1 MKNKY
6 FQALS
11 VLKPD
16 IFKSTYI
23 IPFKHNFHAIEV
35 SKVSEV
41 INGLNESKWK
51 IINNQIVDELYLF
64 DIKKYLVESLTPIFP
79 DTIEKQELFI
89 KYQKSLLLR
98 TSSIEKI
105 KLICNND
112 KCKNTTFELVLN
124 SIDLWILDDNIGFFV
139 LHVENSEKIY
149 ELEKY
154 SSCINRVLRDYNELY
169 SFEDKESSCLY
180 ISNTKDDK
188 HSTSLINTLFSYTM
202 LKTKKSFL
210 NLDSICSDNGI
221 IKSSYYAKMLTSIYI
236 DKDKMQVDN
245 NEVDI
250 INSRDKL
257 TEETSTDFEY
267 FDEIPYLLATTSAID
282 ISSEPMFVSH
292 KRFIYEHLDNNSIH
306 IWRNWVGVALQDSCA
321 FFSIKNGGKNIVLSN
336 STSNYFLYMMN
347 LIVNIKLKKY
357 EDDVIDE
364 EFINIHKIYPLK
376 RKLQKLKNQYI
387 ANEVAIKFQPNKIY
401 NQMTIGLNNKQ
412 LIDEVSSNINTTL
425 DLTKQNTDALIS
437 AGAVIFAIGSFW
449 EPISDGF
456 SAHPIKTTIILFGI
470 FIILIYG
477 IYKRTSILKKL
488 KDVVKYVNRNFNS

>member
-1 MKNKY
+1 MKNNY
-6 FQALS
+6 FKALS
-11 VLKPD
+11 ILKPD
-16 IFKSTYI
+16 IFKSTYV
-23 IPFKHNFHAIEV
+23 IPFKHNFHEMED
-35 SKVSEV
+35 SKAGDVIDGINASE
-41 INGLNESKWK
+41 WR
-51 IINNQIVDELYLF
+51 IINNRVIDELYLF
-64 DIKKYLVESLTPIFP
+64 EIKKYLVKSLTPTFP
-79 DTIEKQELFI
+79 DTIEKQKVFI
-89 KYQKSLLLR
+89 KNYKSLLLKN
-98 TSSIEKI
+98 SSIEKI
-105 KLICNND
+105 KLVCNN
-112 KCKNTTFELVLN
+112 KKSKNVTYKLVLN
-124 SIDLWILDDNIGFFV
+124 SIDLWILDDNIGFFA
-139 LHVENSEKIY
+139 LHVENSEKQY

-154 SSCINRVLRDYNELY
+154 SSSINRVLRDYNELY
-169 SFEDKESSCLY
+169 SFEDKENSCLN
-180 ISNTKDDK
+180 ISNTKDGK
-188 HSTSLINTLFSYTM
+188 YKTSLIDTLFRSTIS
-202 LKTKKSFL
+202 KTKKSFL
-210 NLDSICSDNGI
+210 NIENICSDNGI

-236 DKDKMQVDN
+236 NQDKLRVSD

-257 TEETSTDFEY
+257 VEETSTDFEY

-282 ISSEPMFVSH
+282 ISSEPMFVPH
-292 KRFIYEHLDNNSIH
+292 KRFIYEHLEKNSVH

-449 EPISDGF
+449 KPISNGF
-456 SAHPIKTTIILFGI
+456 SNHPIMTTIILFGA

-477 IYKRTSILKKL
+477 VYKRTSILKKL
-488 KDVVKYVNRNFNS
+488 KDVTKYINRNFNS